1 MFSKSFFIC
10 LCNFFRRSSEL
21 KKSLIR
27 KPEKCCFYD
36 RSLNPHT
43 SLVCVCGCGGC
54 EDSFL
59 IIFKV
64 MGFVKLLFGC
74 ISTIQPSLATSII
87 IKVLAFFLVSPNSSF
102 LNESYDSALRYMV
115 WIFGTFVL

>member
-1 MFSKSFFIC
+1 M
-10 LCNFFRRSSEL
+10 
-21 KKSLIR
+21 
-27 KPEKCCFYD
+27 
-36 RSLNPHT
+36 
-43 SLVCVCGCGGC
+43 CVCGCGGC